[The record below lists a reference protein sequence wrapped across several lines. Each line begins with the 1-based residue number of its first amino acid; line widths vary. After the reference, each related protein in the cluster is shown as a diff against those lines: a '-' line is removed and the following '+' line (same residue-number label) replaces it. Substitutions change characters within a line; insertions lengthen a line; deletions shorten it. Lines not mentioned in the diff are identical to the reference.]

1 MSAPFPKARPIQ
13 LAFVVALLV
22 TAAACSSGTSTPSS
36 GSGEWPTL
44 SANLART
51 GANPNETAITKDN
64 VAKLVTKWQF
74 PTQGPVPASP
84 VVATVNVPGQGA
96 VRLVVVGSYD
106 GNVYAIRAS
115 DGKEQWRFSVK
126 PQPGVGYGL
135 ISSTATIAEVAGKQ
149 RVFVAGGETMY
160 ALDAATGQPV
170 WQFDA
175 GTGCTTCDAT
185 SERNEITSSPAVL
198 PDQDLVLFGMD
209 TNDRL
214 PGKGG
219 FFAVSAKDGRLRWY
233 FDDAGATCKPDAGD
247 NIRHFDGFHTEA
259 QLSLPVGFLSSRSG
273 CNFDRTETACGNIWS
288 PVSADTTRK
297 LIYFTTGNCDT
308 STDPTTHKPPP
319 PMPKYDEAVVAL
331 HFDGTPAWTWRPR
344 EVDNNDL
351 DFGTGPNLFTVTIQ
365 NKTRDVLG
373 VGGKDGTYYLLD
385 RDGKNQSTGRVE
397 PYWQRNL
404 VQGSDSGGITGT
416 AAVVGDT
423 IFVGTAISQGE
434 APVWAIS
441 AADGSVRWSQP
452 KGAPFYGAASAVPG
466 VVFMA
471 GVDFQLHAYDASTG
485 DILATLPLQGLGFSQ
500 AAIVNGEVFVG
511 SGFGT
516 LNEVASGLAKVP
528 AAVWAFCIAGQAG
541 CQSGAAAI
549 LR

>member
-1 MSAPFPKARPIQ
+1 MIAPNSKART
-13 LAFVVALLV
+13 LLFLLTVALLAA
-22 TAAACSSGTSTPSS
+22 AAACGAGKKQPSSSGP
-36 GSGEWPTL
+36 EWPTY

-51 GANPNETAITKDN
+51 GANLNETFITKDN

-106 GNVYAIRAS
+106 GNVYAMRAS
-115 DGKEQWRFSVK
+115 DGKEQWRFAVK

-135 ISSTATIAEVAGKQ
+135 ISSTATIAEVGGKQ
-149 RVFVAGGETMY
+149 RVFIAGGETMY
-160 ALDAATGQPV
+160 SLDAGTGQLV

-219 FFAVSAKDGRLRWY
+219 FFALSAKDGRLRWY
-233 FDDAGATCKPDAGD
+233 FDVDAGKACHPNGSD
-247 NIRHFDGFHTEA
+247 NIRRFDGFHTA
-259 QLSLPVGFLSSRSG
+259 QQLGLTSDFLSTRNG
-273 CNFDRTETACGNIWS
+273 CNFDRTGTACGNIWS
-288 PVSADTTRK
+288 PVSVDLPRK

-344 EVDNNDL
+344 EVDNNDF
-351 DFGTGPNLFTVTIQ
+351 DFGAGPNLFTVTIAG
-365 NKTRDVLG
+365 KTRDVMG

-385 RDGKNQSTGRVE
+385 RDGKNQITGKIE

-423 IFVGTAISQGE
+423 IFVGTGISQGG

-441 AADGSVRWSQP
+441 ATDGSVRWSQP
-452 KGAPFYGAASAVPG
+452 KGAAFYGAASAVSG

-516 LNEVASGLAKVP
+516 LNEVAGGLAKLP
-528 AAVWAFCIAGQAG
+528 AAVWAFCIAGQEG
-541 CQSGAAAI
+541 CQGGAQ
-549 LR
+549 